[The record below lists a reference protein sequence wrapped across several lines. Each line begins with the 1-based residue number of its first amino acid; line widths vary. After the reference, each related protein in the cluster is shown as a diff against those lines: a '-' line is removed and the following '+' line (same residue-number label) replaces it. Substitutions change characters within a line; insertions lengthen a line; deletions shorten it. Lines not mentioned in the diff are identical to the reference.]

1 MPNKIPAFP
10 FYPKDWLTDELVISM
25 TRTQRSMYFDLLCH
39 MWTHSRDQ
47 CSIENNH
54 AHISRI
60 LGEPVAKV
68 DAMMK
73 LIQHPGRTKFAEKK
87 GKYISR
93 KLQKVRRE
101 LVKRSKVNKERATKA
116 ANARWGK
123 NAPSIKQASPS
134 TPKPSLSSSSSSASS
149 IPSSVGKEGEEGR
162 APVHRSGG
170 TEEQLATTYQTAN
183 PGVISNEKARQQ
195 VRFHLARGV
204 DAKAMEVALF
214 SSAGKKIWQVLDD
227 LKGKDSKP
235 AQKSVKAMMAELEK
249 RDLQKE
255 SQDFFGGTRKD

>member
-25 TRTQRSMYFDLLCH
+25 TRDERSMYFDLLCH

-47 CSIENNH
+47 CSIENDH
-54 AHISRI
+54 AHISRV

-101 LVKRSKVNKERATKA
+101 LVRRSKANKERATKA
-116 ANARWGK
+116 ANARWSK
-123 NAPSIKQASPS
+123 NAPSKGQARPS
-134 TPKPSLSSSSSSASS
+134 NAKSSLSSSSSSASS
-149 IPSSVGKEGEEGR
+149 SASSGGKEGEEDH

-170 TEEQLATTYQTAN
+170 TEELLAATYQTAN
-183 PGVISNEKARQQ
+183 PGVISNDKAKAQ

-204 DAKAMEVALF
+204 DPKAMESALF
-214 SSAGKKIWQVLDD
+214 SSAGKKIWEVLDG
-227 LKGKDSKP
+227 LEGKGGKP
-235 AQKSVKAMMAELEK
+235 KQASVQDMMQELDE
-249 RDLQKE
+249 RDMAKE
-255 SQDFFGGTRKD
+255 TKDFFTEPK